1 MKSRIFLSFIFI
13 ATVLSCQGPIGIP
26 GPDGKNGDTEK
37 QIRLTF
43 NPNGYSGADSLTYW
57 LNTSMDIIKFNKDYY
72 ENIDS
77 ICFYCDL
84 RATRPSDTV
93 SIKLMNITDSTFIES
108 SRMQSTDTGY
118 VERFSPNILKFFPS
132 KEITLGIFIK
142 GSGYFFEPTLF
153 LYRK

>member
-1 MKSRIFLSFIFI
+1 MKIHRLFIVAIIAVIFF
-13 ATVLSCQGPIGIP
+13 CHGPIGLP

-43 NPNGYSGADSLTYW
+43 NPNGYSASDSLTYW
-57 LNTSMDIIKFNKDYY
+57 LNTNKVIIKFNKDYY

-77 ICFYCDL
+77 ISFYCDL
-84 RATRPSDTV
+84 RAFRQNDTF
-93 SIKLMNITDSTFIES
+93 SIKLMNLTDSVFIES

-118 VERFSPNILKFFPS
+118 VERFSPNIINFFPS
-132 KEITLGIFIK
+132 KEITIAIFIK